1 MAAAAERVGL
11 AAYPG
16 SRLLLVDG
24 HVHAYSAESL
34 PRILASA
41 ETGFIRNAPAGPG
54 WSGLLLLADP
64 AGVDSKS
71 WLEASLPALPEGW
84 RVEGGEPPLLFH
96 FRSPRGTRISVLRG
110 QQLVTSE
117 GLELLAIGADSPLPR
132 GPLESMIQACQQ
144 AGCLAIVPWG
154 VGKWLGR
161 RGRLLRAVVDQHSDG
176 SILLGEN
183 GGRPWFWPRESL
195 MSHAESRHIPVLPG
209 SDPLPLTGDELRVGS
224 TGAIMTLEGQDAL
237 SVSQLLERLR
247 RGKWT
252 TFGRRMGAWHF
263 MRNQLGLRLQARR
276 PGSTGSPP
284 CAS

>member
-1 MAAAAERVGL
+1 
-11 AAYPG
+11 
-16 SRLLLVDG
+16 
-24 HVHAYSAESL
+24 
-34 PRILASA
+34 
-41 ETGFIRNAPAGPG
+41 
-54 WSGLLLLADP
+54 LLLLADP

-132 GPLESMIQACQQ
+132 GPLESMIEACQR
-144 AGCLAIVPWG
+144 AGSLAIVPWG

-161 RGRLLRAVVDQHSDG
+161 RGRLLRAVVDQHADG

-183 GGRPWFWPRESL
+183 GGRPWFWPRESV
-195 MSHAESRHIPVLPG
+195 MGRAEARHIPVLPG
-209 SDPLPLTGDELRVGS
+209 SDPLPLTGDESRVGS
-224 TGAIMTLEGQDAL
+224 IGAVMAREGQDEF
-237 SVSQLLERLR
+237 SVSQLLARLR
-247 RGKWT
+247 RGGWQ

-263 MRNQLGLRLQARR
+263 LRNQLGLRLRPRR
-276 PGSTGSPP
+276 PGSSGDTP